1 MKKIILVLLASL
13 ALVSCVERAEVDII
27 NPDAEYLYFYGATCP
42 HCQNLNKQVKELD
55 LFSHISVEK
64 REVYHSNGNRAVFSE
79 TAKKLGL
86 KESDMSVPFVYDTV
100 SWEYAVGVGPALALF
115 QSRLWDI
122 VSGSWSADS
131 STGSTL
137 SASWS
142 VQ

>member
-55 LFSHISVEK
+55 LFSQISVEK

-100 SWEYAVGVGPALALF
+100 S
-115 QSRLWDI
+115 
-122 VSGSWSADS
+122 
-131 STGSTL
+131 
-137 SASWS
+137 
-142 VQ
+142 